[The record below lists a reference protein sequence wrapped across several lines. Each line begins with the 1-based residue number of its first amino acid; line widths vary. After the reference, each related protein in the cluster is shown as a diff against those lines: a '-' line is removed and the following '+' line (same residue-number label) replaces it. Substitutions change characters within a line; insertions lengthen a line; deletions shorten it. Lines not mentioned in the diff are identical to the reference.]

1 MAYELPS
8 RVVQAAGE
16 RTGVRARAIAGRGS
30 MIAHPA
36 RSPCGARPARQTSVR
51 REACPPARRPRRT
64 PPDLRAVRGLPARS
78 PSTPRASLGT
88 PLPDLRATHPA
99 RPPRNAPRQTS
110 VRREACPPAH
120 RPRRELRSARRLEAR
135 PGPAGLAPP
144 SDRATM
150 TTGTATSIPTSFARH
165 TTARPPCG
173 ARPARPLAV
182 HAASFARRVA
192 SKPGQALQASRHPP
206 IGPPPTG
213 TAATTP
219 HTSLPFF
226 LWLPRLLLQHMT
238 TAGNTADEI
247 GEHSGSQRDKTLPAQ
262 LISRSNGT
270 KFSLRVI
277 KRSFW
282 PVLRM
287 QGEFYPGYDI
297 HGPQQGEFYPGILVA
312 HGPHPGSAMIIHVL
326 LARQRP

>member
-1 MAYELPS
+1 M
-8 RVVQAAGE
+8 
-16 RTGVRARAIAGRGS
+16 
-30 MIAHPA
+30 
-36 RSPCGARPARQTSVR
+36 R
-51 REACPPARRPRRT
+51 REACPP
-64 PPDLRAVRGLPARS
+64 DLRAARGLPARS
-78 PSTPRASLGT
+78 PSTPRASLAAS
-88 PLPDLRATHPA
+88 PRSPA
-99 RPPRNAPRQTS
+99 RP
-110 VRREACPPAH
+110 C
-120 RPRRELRSARRLEAR
+120 RPRTTLRSGDHDHWHRNLHPNELHSKY
-135 PGPAGLAPP
+135 P
-144 SDRATM
+144 
-150 TTGTATSIPTSFARH
+150 
-165 TTARPPCG
+165 ARPPCG

-213 TAATTP
+213 TAATSPADHAPPSDQATMTTGTAATTP

-226 LWLPRLLLQHMT
+226 LWLPRRLLQHST

-297 HGPQQGEFYPGILVA
+297 RGPQQGEFCPGILVA
-312 HGPHPGSAMIIHVL
+312 LGLQPGSAMIIHVF